1 MVCAALD
8 VVFKTDNMLLFT
20 ALEAFVGDINDYKF
34 SFTIYSYLWNTPLDK
49 IIVPTNSAWSVF
61 TYMLTMV
68 DPDYARTINIKK
80 PLLTWLAKEKPELL
94 STVLT
99 KHHAWLYIDVI
110 MLSIDPN
117 QLQLTKQVLRA
128 ATLPMLANY
137 RMNSMYSDDVLH
149 PLQAQQAR
157 ARLNLEIRQRRALA
171 WTSKR
176 HVAFEGIG
184 CHTTIL
190 CVLLS
195 ANHFNPTLHDE
206 LWHLIFSC
214 FTQGDFSDVKPYVQ
228 EGV

>member
-20 ALEAFVGDINDYKF
+20 AIEAFVGDINDYNV
-34 SFTIYSYLWNTPLDK
+34 SLVIYSYLENAPLDK
-49 IIVPTNSAWSVF
+49 IVTTNPAWSVF

-68 DPDYARTINIKK
+68 DTNYAKTINNKK
-80 PLLTWLAKEKPELL
+80 PLLTWLAKDKPELL
-94 STVLT
+94 SPVLT
-99 KHHAWLYIDVI
+99 KHHEWLYIDI
-110 MLSIDPN
+110 LMLSIDPN
-117 QLQLTKQVLRA
+117 QLLLTNQVLRA

-137 RMNSMYSDDVLH
+137 RMNSMYSEYVLH

-157 ARLNLEIRQRRALA
+157 ARLTLEIRQRRALG

-184 CHTTIL
+184 CQTTIM
-190 CVLLS
+190 CILLS
-195 ANHFNPTLHDE
+195 AKRFTPTLHEE

-214 FTQGDFSDVKPYVQ
+214 FTQGDFSDVKP
-228 EGV
+228 